1 MRGEKCSVWC
11 LHLIKAP
18 SVSRWSEHHDV
29 EFEAQDRVKLHHL
42 ASVDSTSSTSIPA
55 VIVTVNTRTGMFL
68 VSQVIAR
75 RSWEAGVEKS
85 GFHAHLPPRN
95 ITFAAYNL
103 SFLCLYYSDCMRLQL
118 DVSGMRLS
126 VRDDRPL
133 NCVRWRNWPDTGKL
147 SLTDINHTYDLD
159 R

>member
-1 MRGEKCSVWC
+1 VLC
-11 LHLIKAP
+11 LVPP
-18 SVSRWSEHHDV
+18 SHESAVGLLRWSEHHDV

-42 ASVDSTSSTSIPA
+42 ASVDSTSSTSIPP
-55 VIVTVNTRTGMFL
+55 VIVTASTGTGMSL
-68 VSQVIAR
+68 ISQVIAR
-75 RSWEAGVEKS
+75 MSWVAGVEKS

-95 ITFAAYNL
+95 ITFAAYSL
-103 SFLCLYYSDCMRLQL
+103 GFLCLACSDCMRLQL

-147 SLTDINHTYDLD
+147 SLTDMNHTYDLD